1 MKKIL
6 IWGFAF
12 LLSVGAY
19 GKELNE
25 YLGKVQTLEKSKK
38 YKEIDTVLEEA
49 INEYPQ
55 ESIILKLQ
63 AKNLINLGRYEE
75 AYGILENLII
85 VDGVYTKNDKELY
98 EIQIENIKKMQLK
111 K

>member
-38 YKEIDTVLEEA
+38 YKEIDTIPIIVVSTKNIFTGIKIKLLATILEE
-49 INEYPQ
+49 
-55 ESIILKLQ
+55 IIC
-63 AKNLINLGRYEE
+63 
-75 AYGILENLII
+75 
-85 VDGVYTKNDKELY
+85 
-98 EIQIENIKKMQLK
+98 
-111 K
+111 

>member
-49 INEYPQ
+49 INEYSQ

-63 AKNLINLGRYEE
+63 AKNLINF
-75 AYGILENLII
+75 
-85 VDGVYTKNDKELY
+85 
-98 EIQIENIKKMQLK
+98 
-111 K
+111 

>member
-38 YKEIDTVLEEA
+38 YKGAARKQNEFRCDRCLTKWD
-49 INEYPQ
+49 INVRRLFLLLF
-55 ESIILKLQ
+55 S
-63 AKNLINLGRYEE
+63 
-75 AYGILENLII
+75 
-85 VDGVYTKNDKELY
+85 
-98 EIQIENIKKMQLK
+98 M
-111 K
+111 

>member
-38 YKEIDTVLEEA
+38 YKEIDTTLEANKNNTEA
-49 INEYPQ
+49 SKIAENVNNEIKCYVG
-55 ESIILKLQ
+55 
-63 AKNLINLGRYEE
+63 LI
-75 AYGILENLII
+75 
-85 VDGVYTKNDKELY
+85 K
-98 EIQIENIKKMQLK
+98 
-111 K
+111 